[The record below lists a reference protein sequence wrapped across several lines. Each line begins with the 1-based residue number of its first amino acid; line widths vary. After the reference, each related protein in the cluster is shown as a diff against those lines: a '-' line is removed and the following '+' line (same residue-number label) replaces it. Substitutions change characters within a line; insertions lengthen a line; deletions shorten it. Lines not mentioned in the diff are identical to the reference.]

1 MAYIEKGAIE
11 TLMLKEQN
19 LSFESIPEKGQTVYL
34 RENSNI
40 STGGDSI
47 DFTNEMDESYNA
59 IAVGIAK
66 ALEVK
71 VTGIDLIIPD
81 YKTPSTEENPGYS
94 CIEANFNPAMNMHA
108 YVTKGK
114 PPFNEGDLENAFPRF
129 SPTTKQQLQQTNK

>member
-1 MAYIEKGAIE
+1 
-11 TLMLKEQN
+11 
-19 LSFESIPEKGQTVYL
+19 
-34 RENSNI
+34 
-40 STGGDSI
+40 
-47 DFTNEMDESYNA
+47 MDESYNA

-114 PPFNEGDLENAFPRF
+114 GRRLTKGILKMLFPDLVQQQ
-129 SPTTKQQLQQTNK
+129 KQQLQQTNK